1 MTIKGGG
8 TYPIQYRNPLT
19 GVISDCSYYIDE
31 QGRKKQSSAY
41 KFLDNGEWVT
51 SRNAPHNRETLR
63 KYSNTKR
70 GYMVALHRITR
81 NRLKKRIEKGREILG
96 ENELLDFPN
105 DLMTPGKPNSGGAP
119 TNENKP
125 KIAREFIK
133 NFDEQVAR
141 YGDKCPLTHI
151 PFTMF
156 SNNKKFDIND
166 QTKTFSNV
174 SPDRIFNHIGY
185 SKQNTIFT
193 SQLWNLTKA
202 ERSLSELQIMFKP
215 EIMERYIAIILE
227 RFPDQRYKI
236 NELRHGAEHPQERR

>member
-63 KYSNTKR
+63 KYHNTKR
-70 GYMVALHRITR
+70 GYLVAMHRESR
-81 NRLKKRIEKGREILG
+81 KRLKEKALKGREILG

-105 DLMTPGKPNSGGAP
+105 SGGAP
-119 TNENKP
+119 TKEHKP

-133 NFDEQVAR
+133 HFDEQVAR

-156 SNNKKFDIND
+156 LNNKKFEIND

-193 SQLWNLTKA
+193 SQLWNLKKGTSSI
-202 ERSLSELQIMFKP
+202 EELELILKT
-215 EIMERYIAIILE
+215 EIMERYKAIVIE
-227 RFPDQRYKI
+227 RFPDQRYKFT
-236 NELRHGAEHPQERR
+236 ELENRAEHPQ

>member
-8 TYPIQYRNPLT
+8 TCPIQYRNPLT
-19 GVISDCSYYIDE
+19 GAISDCSYYIDE
-31 QGRKKQSSAY
+31 QGRKKASSAY

-51 SRNAPHNRETLR
+51 SRNASHNRETLR
-63 KYSNTKR
+63 KYHNTKR
-70 GYMVALHRITR
+70 GYLVTLHRITR
-81 NRLKKRIEKGREILG
+81 NRLKKRIEKGREVLG
-96 ENELLDFPN
+96 ENELMDFPK
-105 DLMTPGKPNSGGAP
+105 DIMNSLRSGSP
-119 TNENKP
+119 TKEHKP
-125 KIAREFIK
+125 KIALEFIK

-141 YGDKCPLTHI
+141 YGYKCPLTHI

-202 ERSLSELQIMFKP
+202 ERPIPELELILKT
-215 EIMERYIAIILE
+215 EIMERYKAIVVE
-227 RFPDQRYKI
+227 RFPDQKYKF
-236 NELRHGAEHPQERR
+236 NELENGAEHPQWGR

>member
-8 TYPIQYRNPLT
+8 AYPVQYRNPLT
-19 GVISDCSYYIDE
+19 GITSDCSYYIDE
-31 QGRKKQSSAY
+31 QGNKKDASIY
-41 KFLDNGEWVT
+41 KFFVEGEWVT
-51 SRNAPHNRETLR
+51 ARNAPHNRETLR

-70 GYMVALHRITR
+70 GFMVALHRITR
-81 NRLKKRIEKGREILG
+81 NRLKKRIERGREILG
-96 ENELLDFPN
+96 ENELMDAPN
-105 DLMTPGKPNSGGAP
+105 ELMNSKRSGAP

-125 KIAREFIK
+125 KIAQEFIK
-133 NFDEQVAR
+133 YFDEQVAR
-141 YGDKCPLTHI
+141 HGYKCPLTHI

-193 SQLWNLTKA
+193 SQLWNLTKM
-202 ERSLSELQIMFKP
+202 ERPIPELELILKT
-215 EIMERYIAIILE
+215 EIMERYKAIVVE
-227 RFPDQRYKI
+227 RFPDQKYKF
-236 NELRHGAEHPQERR
+236 NELENGAEHPQWGR